1 MIIKKE
7 LLISPIIAL
16 LLAGCGESL
25 VGDGRVNVQLEN
37 VELCLEKQYASD
49 VLPPMLSAISSKL
62 DNSYDTIRVV
72 FEPDELTSAIDTY
85 EPDSNVING
94 KKRFTSR
101 GVIFSSKSA
110 VTGFS
115 HAGELLLDKTRS
127 SSEAFEYDEDNK
139 VFRVYLHNSRTS
151 WSFVRSDQIPDNVDK
166 YTIQDWEMAY
176 CSKYQYD
183 KTFSCIVQ
191 RIHEGVHYQT
201 SIDEENFKNFDKY
214 ESFIHEKIEHWKR
227 NCELETDHA
236 S

>member
-7 LLISPIIAL
+7 FLIAPLTTLLLI
-16 LLAGCGESL
+16 GYGDSL
-25 VGDGRVNVQLEN
+25 VGNGLVKVQLDN

-72 FEPDELTSAIDTY
+72 FEPDELISAIDTY

-115 HAGELLLDKTRS
+115 HAGELLLDKTRG
-127 SSEAFEYDEDNK
+127 SSEAFEYDEGNK
-139 VFRVYLHNSRTS
+139 AFRVYLHNSRTS
-151 WSFVRSDQIPDNVDK
+151 WSFVRNDVLPDNVDK

-214 ESFIHEKIEHWKR
+214 ESFIHQKIEHWKR

-236 S
+236 I

>member
-1 MIIKKE
+1 VIIKKGF
-7 LLISPIIAL
+7 LITSLITL
-16 LLAGCGESL
+16 LLTSCGDSL
-25 VGDGRVNVQLEN
+25 VGNGLVKVQLDN

-72 FEPDELTSAIDTY
+72 FEPDELISAIDTY

-94 KKRFTSR
+94 KKRLTSR
-101 GVIFSSKSA
+101 GVIFSNKSA

-115 HAGELLLDKTRS
+115 HAGELLLDKTRG
-127 SSEAFEYDEDNK
+127 SSEAFEYDKDNK
-139 VFRVYLHNSRTS
+139 AFRVYLHNSRTS
-151 WSFVRSDQIPDNVDK
+151 WSFVRNDVLPDNVDK

-214 ESFIHEKIEHWKR
+214 ESFIHQKIEHWKR
-227 NCELETDHA
+227 NCEL
-236 S
+236 